1 MLAPW
6 ITGKVIRIIDETPTT
21 RRFWIEIPEM
31 PVFDFK
37 PGQFITIDLPIHEKA
52 NKRLRSYSLSSW
64 PDGSNIFELIIVKLQ
79 DGAGST
85 YLFNEIKEG
94 SELKLRGPQGVF
106 VLPPVLDKDLYLICT
121 GTGIAPFRSMVHWIK
136 DKNIPHQKIHLIF
149 GCRTKA
155 DLLYYDELR
164 SLNNELEG
172 FKFHPVLSREQWEG
186 KTGYVHSIYMELCK
200 NNSSEAVPE
209 PAYFLLCGWRAM
221 IDEAKKNLLDM
232 GHDKKTIH
240 VELYG

>member
-64 PDGSNIFELIIVKLQ
+64 PDGSNIFELIIVKLE

-164 SLNNELEG
+164 SLKNELEG

-200 NNSSEAVPE
+200 NNSLKHYLNPPISFYAV
-209 PAYFLLCGWRAM
+209 G
-221 IDEAKKNLLDM
+221 
-232 GHDKKTIH
+232 
-240 VELYG
+240 EL